1 MLIRRAETDDLDD
14 VLRVESA
21 AFDTDEEAN
30 LVSELLTDASA
41 QPAVSLLAFEN
52 DRAVGHILFTR
63 ARLEPASPLAV
74 ALLAPLA
81 VVPEFQRRGI
91 GGRLI
96 EQGVQVLS
104 EAGTDLVFVLGYPD
118 YYSRHG
124 FSPAG
129 VQGFDA
135 PYPVPPVH
143 ADAWMVRALR
153 PGVKGGR
160 RATVVCADALNRP
173 EYWRE

>member
-1 MLIRRAETDDLDD
+1 MLIRRAEDADLED
-14 VLRVESA
+14 VLSVESA

-30 LVSELLTDASA
+30 LVRALLTDASA
-41 QPAVSLLAFEN
+41 QPVVSLLAFEDN
-52 DRAVGHILFTR
+52 RAVGHILFTR

-81 VVPEFQRRGI
+81 VVPAFQRRGI

-96 EQGVQVLS
+96 EQGVQALS
-104 EAGTDLVFVLGYPD
+104 AAGTDLVFVLGYPD

-124 FSPAG
+124 FTPAG
-129 VQGFDA
+129 VQGFSA
-135 PYPVPPVH
+135 PYPLLPGQ
-143 ADAWMVRALR
+143 ADAWMMRALR
-153 PGVKGGR
+153 PGVESTR
-160 RATVVCADALNRP
+160 RAMVVCADALNRP

>member
-1 MLIRRAETDDLDD
+1 MLIRRAEDVDLED
-14 VLRVESA
+14 VLSVESA
-21 AFDTDEEAN
+21 AFDTNEEAN
-30 LVSELLTDASA
+30 LVSALLTDASA
-41 QPAVSLLAFEN
+41 QPVVSLLAFE
-52 DRAVGHILFTR
+52 DKQAVGHILFTR

-81 VVPEFQRRGI
+81 VVPGFQRRGI

-104 EAGTDLVFVLGYPD
+104 AAGIDLVFVLGYPD

-124 FSPAG
+124 FTPAG
-129 VQGFDA
+129 VQGFAA
-135 PYPVPPVH
+135 PYPLPAEH
-143 ADAWMVRALR
+143 TDAWMVRVLR
-153 PGVKGGR
+153 PGVTGTR
-160 RATVVCADALNRP
+160 RATVICADALNKP